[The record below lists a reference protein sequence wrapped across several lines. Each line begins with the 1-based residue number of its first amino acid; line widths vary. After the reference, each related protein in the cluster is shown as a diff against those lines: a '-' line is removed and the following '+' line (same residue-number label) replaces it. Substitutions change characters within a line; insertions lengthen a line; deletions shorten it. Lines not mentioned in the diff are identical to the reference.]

1 MVPTNLSC
9 QSKLRQE
16 DLMLHTKHSMEVEKR
31 MGVEFI
37 LSYFLILLVLKPV
50 TYLHERQVAWQV
62 KYASGKVL
70 GIVRSMPPL
79 NFSFRS

>member
-1 MVPTNLSC
+1 MLIKAQAGGPNATN
-9 QSKLRQE
+9 RA
-16 DLMLHTKHSMEVEKR
+16 DDGGGGRDTV
-31 MGVEFI
+31 VI
-37 LSYFLILLVLKPV
+37 LKPV

-70 GIVRSMPPL
+70 GIVLSMPPL

>member
-1 MVPTNLSC
+1 
-9 QSKLRQE
+9 
-16 DLMLHTKHSMEVEKR
+16 MLIKAQAGGPNATYRADNGGGGRVT
-31 MGVEFI
+31 VVI
-37 LSYFLILLVLKPV
+37 LKSVTCTC

-70 GIVRSMPPL
+70 GIVLSMPPL